1 MPTITNIHKS
11 IRTKMDIGY
20 DNHKGLEAVLASLR
34 DDPNFSKKAEKLRN
48 TTLKK
53 TLKRQTLKE
62 ASNAGFCSLDLM
74 TERITWDELRS
85 KFSMDEIIDFGV
97 DFSVAKAI
105 GLEPKYYG
113 GDAGLAV
120 LKKMNATSDQIKE
133 SIESLQHL
141 KDASWSVETAKEA
154 GFTFEELCALGKVSA
169 YFDGTP
175 GWSIKEIVL
184 AYNPTGDEWVRA
196 GFNEKGS
203 WDQQQF
209 QQFVEPKT
217 NKVAIDAY
225 QYKKQ
230 EPKESNVPNDYI
242 LQFDENKLNLVKF

>member
-1 MPTITNIHKS
+1 
-11 IRTKMDIGY
+11 MDIGY
-20 DNHKGLEAVLASLR
+20 DNHKGLEAVLAMLR

-53 TLKRQTLKE
+53 TLRRQSLKD
-62 ASNAGFCSLDLM
+62 ASLSGFCALDLM

-85 KFSMDEIIDFGV
+85 KFSMEEIINFGV
-97 DFSVAKAI
+97 DFDVAKAI
-105 GLEPKYYG
+105 GLKPKYYG

-120 LKKMNATSDQIKE
+120 LNKMNATNEQIKE
-133 SIESLQHL
+133 SIQSLQDL
-141 KDASWSVETAKEA
+141 KEAGWSVETVKNA

-196 GFNEKGS
+196 GFNEKGA

-217 NKVAIDAY
+217 NKVSIDAY

-230 EPKESNVPNDYI
+230 EPKEMTVPNDYI
-242 LQFDENKLNLVKF
+242 LKFDENKLNLVKF